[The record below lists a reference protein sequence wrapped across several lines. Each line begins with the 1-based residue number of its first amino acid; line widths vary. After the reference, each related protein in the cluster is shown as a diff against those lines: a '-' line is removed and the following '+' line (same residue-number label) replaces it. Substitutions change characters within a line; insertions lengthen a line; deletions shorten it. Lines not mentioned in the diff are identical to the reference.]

1 MVSYEQEKYS
11 LLKVFLSTVHH
22 FFGGFASLF
31 EDVTDPRDPN
41 RITYPLYVLAV
52 TGIFMFLC
60 RLGSRRQIA
69 HQLRNNGP
77 SKANVEVLLD
87 VETFPHGDTLNEA
100 YTRLCIDQVQESVTG
115 MTEMLIRKKVLYP
128 YRLLDHFFV
137 VAIDGSGMLT
147 FPQRHCAHCLTRTY
161 HGKTL
166 YYHHVLEAK
175 LVTPNGFCLSLMSE
189 FIENPGENPKQQ
201 DCELK
206 AFYRLAK
213 RLKARFPRLPICLSL
228 DGLFAGGP
236 TFKLCEDYHW
246 TYMIVLKEND
256 LKSVNEEFEALSK
269 LSPENRLA
277 FHTGQNAE
285 IAQQFRWVN
294 EIAYIDSK
302 HRAHLLSVLLC
313 LETKPDKE
321 GTLKT
326 TRFKWVT
333 NHTVTQTSVI
343 PLANQG
349 GRLRWKI
356 ENEGFNVQKNGGFE
370 LEHAY
375 SKNDTAGK
383 VFYYLLQI
391 ACLIFQLIEK
401 GSLFKNAF
409 PKGVGSAKN
418 IAFRLLEAWRN
429 FCLKPHDLERIFNA
443 RFQIRFDDTS

>member
-294 EIAYIDSK
+294 EIAYID
-302 HRAHLLSVLLC
+302 
-313 LETKPDKE
+313 
-321 GTLKT
+321 
-326 TRFKWVT
+326 
-333 NHTVTQTSVI
+333 
-343 PLANQG
+343 
-349 GRLRWKI
+349 
-356 ENEGFNVQKNGGFE
+356 
-370 LEHAY
+370 
-375 SKNDTAGK
+375 
-383 VFYYLLQI
+383 
-391 ACLIFQLIEK
+391 
-401 GSLFKNAF
+401 
-409 PKGVGSAKN
+409 
-418 IAFRLLEAWRN
+418 
-429 FCLKPHDLERIFNA
+429 
-443 RFQIRFDDTS
+443 